1 VAATTHHELTTNAR
15 ARIAI
20 AALLVVFGIGTTGFM
35 VIERWSFLDA
45 AYMTV
50 ITLTTIGYGEVHPLG
65 TGGRIFDMGL
75 IVVGVTSVLYALGII
90 AEGALEQRLFQNIV
104 KERRMAREIERLHD
118 HFIVCGYGRVGMNVA
133 IELAREGKEF
143 VVIEQDPTLVEACHA
158 AGYDVVMGDATQ
170 DTVLLRAGVER
181 AKGVVTALNSDAANL
196 YITLSCR
203 SLHASLFIVA
213 RASEESVEP
222 KLIRAGAN
230 RVLCPYSLTGR
241 HLAEMVIAPQI
252 TNVMEV
258 IGRHGHLEL
267 YLEEVTI
274 LGGSPLIGRQIG
286 DATIRIETGAA
297 IVAIKKYD
305 DALLANPSPTLRINM
320 NDTLVVIG
328 TREQVGRFQTMAEQN
343 SPASPEPAS
352 AVPGRQI
359 DVEVR
364 GQHYAATTVA
374 LPFYRRP
381 RRRSR

>member
-1 VAATTHHELTTNAR
+1 VAGSIDREILTTTAR
-15 ARIAI
+15 VRIALAVLGVVCAVGI
-20 AALLVVFGIGTTGFM
+20 AGFM
-35 VIERWSFLDA
+35 VIEHWSFLDA

-50 ITLTTIGYGEVHPLG
+50 ITLTTIGYGETHPLSNA
-65 TGGRIFDMGL
+65 GRIFDIGL
-75 IVVGVTSVLYALGII
+75 IIVGVTSGLYALGIV

-118 HFIVCGYGRVGMNVA
+118 HFIVCGYGRVGMHVA
-133 IELAREGKEF
+133 VELAREGREF
-143 VVIEQDPTLVEACHA
+143 VVIEQDPTLVEACHT

-170 DTVLLRAGVER
+170 DAILLRAGVER

-252 TNVMEV
+252 TNIMEV
-258 IGRHGHLEL
+258 IGRHSHLEL

-274 LGGSPLIGRQIG
+274 LGGSSLIGRQIG
-286 DATIRIETGAA
+286 DAMIRVETGAS

-305 DALLANPSPTLRINM
+305 DTLLANPSPALRINM
-320 NDTLVVIG
+320 NDTLVIVG

-343 SPASPEPAS
+343 NPEATEPFS
-352 AVPGRQI
+352 TVPSGM
-359 DVEVR
+359 EE
-364 GQHYAATTVA
+364 
-374 LPFYRRP
+374 
-381 RRRSR
+381 